1 MRMLLELSEAL
12 PSIVKRKFEAAKASS
27 DLLFSPSELAII
39 RTSTGIPFQLRYCP
53 SLAKKPLPNLP
64 GATPKQKIDPFE
76 NPPEALRIADIPTID
91 PSHVLVLNKFPIIAE
106 HFILATKSN
115 KKQTHVLEQD
125 DLEATY
131 ACLKEWQEST
141 GDQKRRL
148 LAFFN
153 SGEHSGASQPHRHLQ
168 FLPVEGMRDG
178 DKTSSWD
185 MLIDSILDTTGQST
199 TARDIPFAFFPRL
212 FNSEPSGAELLAM
225 YKELYESAKA
235 AVDAFISSHP
245 DQFALHPVD
254 DGDLP
259 ISYNLGMTTSG
270 MVVIPRRAEG
280 TMLRRD
286 DGSEVGFVALNGTTL
301 GGTMMVKHQDEWDM
315 LRNNPVLLDKILGAI
330 GIPREPQAPRP
341 HV

>member
-1 MRMLLELSEAL
+1 M
-12 PSIVKRKFEAAKASS
+12 
-27 DLLFSPSELAII
+27 
-39 RTSTGIPFQLRYCP
+39 RYCP

-76 NPPEALRIADIPTID
+76 NPSEALRIADIPTTD

-131 ACLKEWQEST
+131 ACLKEWQ
-141 GDQKRRL
+141 GGAGNQQRRL

-178 DKTSSWD
+178 DKTGSWD
-185 MLIDSILDTTGQST
+185 MLIDSILDTTGRSI
-199 TARDIPFAFFPRL
+199 TARDIPFAYFSRL
-212 FNSEPSGAELLAM
+212 FRSEPTGAELLAM
-225 YKELYESAKA
+225 YNELYEAAKA
-235 AVDAFISSHP
+235 AVDKFISSHP
-245 DQFALHPVD
+245 DQFTLHPVD
-254 DGDLP
+254 NGDLP
-259 ISYNLGMTTSG
+259 ISYNLAMTTSG
-270 MVVIPRRAEG
+270 MVIVPRRAEG

-286 DGSEVGFVALNGTTL
+286 DGSEIGFVALNGTTL

-315 LRNNPVLLDKILGAI
+315 LRNNAKLLDSILTAI
-330 GIPREPQAPRP
+330 GIPRDDHAPRP